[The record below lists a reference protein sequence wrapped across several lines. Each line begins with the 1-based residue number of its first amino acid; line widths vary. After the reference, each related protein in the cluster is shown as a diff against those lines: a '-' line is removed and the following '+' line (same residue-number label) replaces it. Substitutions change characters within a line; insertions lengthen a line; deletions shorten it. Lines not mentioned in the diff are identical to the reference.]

1 MLFKKLVFDNYK
13 TYYGVQELQLYVP
26 KPEEGK
32 PHKNIVL
39 IGGLNGAG
47 KTTIIKAVLYTLFG
61 KRGISEQ
68 EFKKLMAN
76 IINNNY
82 FDEGGRE
89 ASVSLTIETDFNEEW
104 ELKVKWYF
112 GANKVMTHEERE
124 IYIKKEGNFHKQKV
138 LVNNIA
144 TFDRFIDKI
153 MPYYA
158 APFFIFDGE
167 EVRDLI
173 TRQDSNRMIDSIK
186 TITGM
191 QANEDLL
198 KDLKKLQM
206 NLNNKIAKASNSN
219 EIKKIGEN
227 LEEAKTTV
235 EQFKKR
241 CEQYNKK
248 INTLD
253 YQLEEL
259 KKIRLSKIQQNS
271 NSRENIVKAQA
282 NLETHL
288 KLEREELKEDFQE
301 NAMYIIL
308 SNKINNLKSRIRKE
322 KSAKDQELLQQ
333 SSLKPYRKFMDGLLN
348 HTITPPLTEKQIEQL
363 QKFGEKVWIEEYS
376 IKQTS
381 SKPIIY
387 LHDLTNAD
395 YSYLSNLRVLDQH
408 SINSKIN
415 NIDKLTAKLDKVES
429 ELIDAPESVNIEKEN
444 NQIEQITRELAEIRL
459 RYKSARNK
467 LKSAEENYTSL
478 ANKMTRMSKADQSA
492 EELFTQLQQVNKI
505 LAGLTKYTAQM
516 TALKTLIVKEEFENM
531 LRLLIRK
538 EDEFGK
544 IEFDLDTCTI
554 RLYNDKMQEISI
566 EERSAGEMQMIS
578 SALIWAL
585 TKVSALKLPMII
597 DTPLGRLDSY
607 HRNHLINHYYSE
619 LSDQVIILST
629 DTEISNDYVKVMKKY
644 THKEYMLDYDQSKKY
659 TIIRDGYFNFVK
671 G

>member
-219 EIKKIGEN
+219 EIKKIGEK
-227 LEEAKTTV
+227 LEEGKTTV

-271 NSRENIVKAQA
+271 NSRENIVKEQA

-444 NQIEQITRELAEIRL
+444 NEIEQITRELAEIRL

-544 IEFDLDTCTI
+544 IEFDLGTCTI

-629 DTEISNDYVKVMKKY
+629 DTEISNDYVNVMKKY

>member
-227 LEEAKTTV
+227 LEEGKTTV

-271 NSRENIVKAQA
+271 NSRENIVKEQA

-444 NQIEQITRELAEIRL
+444 NEIEQITRELAEIRL

-544 IEFDLDTCTI
+544 IEFDLGTCTI

-629 DTEISNDYVKVMKKY
+629 DTEISNDYVNVMKKY